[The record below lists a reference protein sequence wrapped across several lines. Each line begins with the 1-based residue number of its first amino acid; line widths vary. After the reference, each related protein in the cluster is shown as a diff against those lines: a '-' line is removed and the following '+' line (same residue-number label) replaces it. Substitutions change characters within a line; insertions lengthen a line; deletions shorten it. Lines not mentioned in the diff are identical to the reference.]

1 MERNISVWLPLMC
14 PALGTRPATEACDS
28 PQDWESNQQPFGSQA
43 HAQSTELHQPGPDL
57 AISDLGQKSTKR
69 CQVGFQLCLV
79 SGEKSGLGCRLG
91 YHWCEMTSRAL
102 GLNNIS
108 TERVYVKGYKF
119 QAWSPPTLRS
129 LEKQRK
135 WTTVREEG
143 I

>member
-1 MERNISVWLPLMC
+1 MGGDALPEIGKTIGRQVLKSRVQFWPFLFFFFNFLYLFLERGEGKQKEMERNISVWLPLMC

-79 SGEKSGLGCRLG
+79 SGEQSGLGCRLG
-91 YHWCEMTSRAL
+91 YH
-102 GLNNIS
+102 
-108 TERVYVKGYKF
+108 
-119 QAWSPPTLRS
+119 
-129 LEKQRK
+129 
-135 WTTVREEG
+135 
-143 I
+143 